1 MTETLDKALVKIQNA
16 RADIRSKIE
25 SITGKIAS
33 LEQENKSLPDQTA
46 SLSEIK
52 KAVLELVVTAGMR
65 YADRHIRATIID
77 FAKGAYRDASELVKY
92 GQTLT
97 LGELNGAI
105 RGEIFPMA
113 NTNFLSSGTG
123 QMGDLMLYAVLS
135 GSVQEALSRQIDQLS
150 PADLGIKNPADE
162 PEMTRDEMNERI
174 AANCTEIDRL
184 KLQKTQLEHELK
196 KLS

>member
-25 SITGKIAS
+25 SIIGKIAS
-33 LEQENKSLPDQTA
+33 MEQENKSLPDQAA
-46 SLSEIK
+46 SFSEIK

-65 YADRHIRATIID
+65 YADRHIRTTIID
-77 FAKGAYRDASELVKY
+77 FAKGAYRDASGLVKY

-105 RGEIFPMA
+105 KGEIFPMA
-113 NTNFLSSGTG
+113 NTNFLSGGTG

-135 GSVQEALSRQIDQLS
+135 GAVQEALSRQIDQLS
-150 PADLGIKNPADE
+150 PADLGINNPADE

-174 AANCTEIDRL
+174 AANCTEIERL
-184 KLQKTQLEHELK
+184 KQQKTQLEIKLK